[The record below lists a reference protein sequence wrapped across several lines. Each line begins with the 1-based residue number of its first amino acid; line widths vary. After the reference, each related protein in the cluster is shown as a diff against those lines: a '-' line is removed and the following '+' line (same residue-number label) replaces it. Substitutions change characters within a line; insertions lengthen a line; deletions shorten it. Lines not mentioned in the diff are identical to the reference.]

1 MGLLYFL
8 IKEHLSRKIK
18 RNKMKTKM
26 VLRNEN
32 LWQRIESF
40 SLDAENAT
48 FPFSKKLAKEE
59 NWSMEFTQKAIEEY
73 KKFVYLCCVSPNG
86 ASPSETVDKVWH
98 MHLIYTQS
106 YWEDFCPNVLKR
118 NLHHHPSTGGSSEN
132 AKHQNWFSETL
143 ENYREV
149 FSQEA
154 PEEIWKHQNQ
164 KTFVRKNWFKKFKFL
179 SAASVFLLLISCSER
194 SGGVLF
200 KIFGWIIGI
209 FVVMNILGMIIGSSQ
224 SGNRNKNNGG
234 SSDGGRS
241 GTSCSNSSSCSS
253 GSSCGSSCG
262 GGGCGGCG
270 S

>member
-1 MGLLYFL
+1 
-8 IKEHLSRKIK
+8 
-18 RNKMKTKM
+18 MKTKI

-32 LWQRIESF
+32 LWQRIQGF
-40 SLDAENAT
+40 SMDANGAS

-59 NWSMEFTQKAIEEY
+59 NWSEEFTQKAIEEY
-73 KKFVYLCCVSPNG
+73 KKFVYLCCISPNG

-132 AKHQNWFSETL
+132 SKHKNWFSETL

-149 FSQEA
+149 FLHDA
-154 PEEIWKHQNQ
+154 PEDIWKNQNQ
-164 KTFVRKNWFKKFKFL
+164 KITLRKTWFQRLKIITAI
-179 SAASVFLLLISCSER
+179 SIILLLISCSKG

-200 KIFGWIIGI
+200 KLFGCFIGLLIAISIVGSIFG
-209 FVVMNILGMIIGSSQ
+209 NSQ
-224 SGNRNKNNGG
+224 SKKRNNNDNNSGSDGG
-234 SSDGGRS
+234 SSSS
-241 GTSCSNSSSCSS
+241 GCSSSSSCSS